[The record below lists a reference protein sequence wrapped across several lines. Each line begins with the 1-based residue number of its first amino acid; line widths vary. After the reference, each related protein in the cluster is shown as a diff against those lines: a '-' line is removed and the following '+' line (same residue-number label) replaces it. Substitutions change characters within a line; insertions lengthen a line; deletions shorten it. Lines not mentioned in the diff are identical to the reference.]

1 MVENLNSILSRRQDQ
16 SMPNADCMEIAYFA
30 FLK

>member
-1 MVENLNSILSRRQDQ
+1 MVEILNFMLSHGQDQ

-30 FLK
+30 FV